1 MIRVEVKL
9 WTSIEQEPEWVGD
22 CDRDGVWL
30 RPSANTGWLK
40 CEHCGVVAG
49 CRKGKYCKQ
58 PLHCP
63 EYKRVHQDFV
73 KTYLRSPLG
82 SFKTSKSGIACREA
96 ILLQQVEPVAS
107 PGLSSRALLNNFY
120 PKLWPRLQSLLNRNY
135 IIWSLTHF
143 HFHRETTAQKYP

>member
-1 MIRVEVKL
+1 MESSIPHISLYFHVGELFSLETWFILIAALPAFNIRVEVKL

-40 CEHCGVVAG
+40 CEHCGVVAC

-107 PGLSSRALLNNFY
+107 PGLSSRAL
-120 PKLWPRLQSLLNRNY
+120 S
-135 IIWSLTHF
+135 
-143 HFHRETTAQKYP
+143 